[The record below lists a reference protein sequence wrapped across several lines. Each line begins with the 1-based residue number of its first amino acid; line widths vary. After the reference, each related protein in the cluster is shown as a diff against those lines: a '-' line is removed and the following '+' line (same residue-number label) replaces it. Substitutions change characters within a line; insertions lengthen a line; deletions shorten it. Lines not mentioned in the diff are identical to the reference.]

1 MPHPKNLHLRSNGTF
16 YARLFIPSDLV
27 PRFGRRELTR
37 SLRTSRLNEAERTL
51 TILKAAS
58 LRLFAMTRAN
68 LSLSTAQI
76 DTMARSYFE
85 SSLSEVEDMRLSR
98 RIPGH
103 FDDDRP
109 YDHRHAELDTLAEV
123 ADIARDSRDR
133 NILTNAEEG
142 ISVIEQT
149 EGVTLPRD
157 TREYRQLAHKVLR
170 ADCEVARII
179 HERACGNFDAAP
191 KDLLFSKAQSV
202 AEQVPTSSTLA
213 ITPHM
218 ELNAGLTLT
227 EVYGRWLS
235 ERKPTHR
242 TKLEWDTA
250 VNRFV
255 ELHGDLPVSG
265 IGPGHIRDFKDI
277 LRQLPRR
284 RSGEWITMPLR
295 ELVAKTCDDPSV
307 SRVANETVKK
317 QLGALK
323 ALLGFAVDNG
333 FCAANVAGAIKFR
346 AGKAVEPPRIPYDPD
361 DLKRIFEQSP
371 LYRGCHS
378 PARRSQSGTTVIR
391 DALFWMPLLGL
402 FTGARLEEIGQS
414 QVEDIREENGVWLL
428 DINAQ
433 GSGKSLK
440 TKGSRRKV
448 PLHPELIRCGFLIY
462 VDGIRAQGERSLFPD
477 LKPDCAGR
485 ITGYLSK
492 QWARYSDN
500 IGMTDSRKTFHS
512 FRHGFK
518 DACRAAGIEEAVFD
532 AVMGHSSGS
541 VSRRYGQGYPVAR
554 LAEAMAQVRY
564 DDLDLSHLHTARKN
578 EG

>member
-1 MPHPKNLHLRSNGTF
+1 MPHTKNLHLRSNGTF
-16 YARLFIPSDLV
+16 YARLFVPADLV

-37 SLRTSRLNEAERTL
+37 SLRTSRLNEAERSL

-68 LSLSTAQI
+68 LSLSTTQI
-76 DTMARSYFE
+76 DTMARSYFRA
-85 SSLSEVEDMRLSR
+85 SLVEVEDMRLSR

-103 FDDDRP
+103 YDDDRL
-109 YDHRHAELDTLAEV
+109 YDARHAELDTLAEI

-149 EGVTLPRD
+149 EGVTIPRD
-157 TREYRQLAHKVLR
+157 TREHRQLAHKVLR
-170 ADCEVARII
+170 ADCEVARIT

-191 KDLLFSKAQSV
+191 EDPLFSKVPAV
-202 AEQVPTSSTLA
+202 AEQIPAPPALA
-213 ITPHM
+213 IAPHA
-218 ELNAGLTLT
+218 EVADGVTLT

-242 TKLEWDTA
+242 TRLEWDTA

-255 ELHGDLPVSG
+255 ELHGDLPVSV
-265 IGPGHIRDFKDI
+265 IGTGHIREFKDI

-284 RSGEWITMPLR
+284 RSGEWSTMPLR
-295 ELVAKTCDDPSV
+295 ELVARTCDDPSIF
-307 SRVANETVKK
+307 RVANETVKK

-333 FCAANVAGAIKFR
+333 LCATNVAGAVKFR
-346 AGKAVEPPRIPYDPD
+346 AGKAVEPPRVPYDPD

-371 LYRGCHS
+371 LYRGCQS
-378 PARRSQSGTTVIR
+378 PARRSQPGTTMIH
-391 DALFWMPLLGL
+391 DALFWLPLLGL

-448 PLHPELIRCGFLIY
+448 PLHPELIRCGFLVY
-462 VDGIRAQGERSLFPD
+462 VDGLRAQNENRLFPD

-492 QWARYSDN
+492 QWARYSKG

-532 AVMGHSSGS
+532 ALMGHSSGA
-541 VSRRYGQGYPVAR
+541 VSRRYGQGYPLAR

-564 DDLDLSHLHTARKN
+564 SDLDLNHLHTAMKN
-578 EG
+578 AG